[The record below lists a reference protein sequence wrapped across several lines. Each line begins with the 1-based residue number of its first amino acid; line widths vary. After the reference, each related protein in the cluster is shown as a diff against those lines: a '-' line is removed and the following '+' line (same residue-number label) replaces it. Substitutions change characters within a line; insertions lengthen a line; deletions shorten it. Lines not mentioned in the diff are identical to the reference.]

1 MKKLLRSIYI
11 LFGIVCI
18 TSITACNKFLDTQP
32 KDFLSP
38 VTYYETEA
46 QLNAALTG
54 IYSVLASGDTYGN
67 FMLGRMGI
75 EADEG
80 WFRQGG
86 TTGVE
91 RYATYPTD
99 VRITNL
105 WKTFY
110 DGINRANN
118 LLASID
124 RPVMNETD
132 RAAIK
137 GEALFLRSYFYL
149 VLVSNFGDVPL
160 KLTPSTSPTQT
171 SFARTPAKEVYGQ
184 IIKDMTEAEGL
195 VKSITDLGYSGRISK
210 SAVQGVLARVC
221 LYMAGAPINDVSKY
235 AAARDWAKKVM
246 DAGIHDLNPSY
257 QQVFINQAQDIYDI
271 KESIWEVEFWGNS
284 DGAYPRGGLV
294 GSNLGILN
302 TNNNT
307 IGLAQG
313 YIYGARWLYRSYE
326 TGDLRRDW
334 NIAPFKYNVVSGQTT
349 TDQVAWPATTLLTR
363 SVGKWRRVNEL
374 PTSLRNTFLTPENFP
389 LLRYSDVLLMY
400 AEAENEVNGPSD
412 KVFEALNQVRRR
424 AFGKP
429 VHTADAQLDLKGLD
443 QDAVRAYIQ
452 AERPK
457 ELCFENLRKRDIC
470 RWGIFLQRM
479 KVGVS
484 DFQAELP
491 TNVGVNYY
499 SNATDRDVIWPIPS
513 WEINLNS
520 AMTQNKGW

>member
-1 MKKLLRSIYI
+1 MKKLLKTFYI
-11 LFGIVCI
+11 LSGALCISGII
-18 TSITACNKFLDTQP
+18 SCNKFLDTKSQ
-32 KDFLSP
+32 DSLSP
-38 VTYYETEA
+38 GTYYETES

-54 IYSVLASGDTYGN
+54 IYSILASGDTYGN
-67 FMLGRMGI
+67 FMLGRMGL

-86 TTGVE
+86 TVGVE
-91 RYATYPTD
+91 RYMTYPTD

-118 LLASID
+118 LLAGID
-124 RPVMNETD
+124 KPVMND
-132 RAAIK
+132 SSRAVIR
-137 GEALFLRSYFYL
+137 GEALFLRAYFYL
-149 VLVSNFGDVPL
+149 VLVNNFGDVPL

-171 SFARTPAKEVYGQ
+171 SFPRTPARDVYEQ
-184 IIKDMTEAEGL
+184 IVKDMTEAEGL
-195 VKSITDLGYSGRISK
+195 VRSISDLGFSGRVSK
-210 SAVQGVLARVC
+210 SAVQGILARVC
-221 LYMAGAPINDVSKY
+221 LYMAGEPINDVSKY

-246 DAGIHDLNPSY
+246 SSGIHDLNPSY
-257 QQVFINQAQDIYDI
+257 KQVFINQAQDIYDI

-284 DGAYPRGGLV
+284 EGSYPRGGLV

-313 YIYGARWLYRSYE
+313 FIYGARWLYRSYE
-326 TGDLRRDW
+326 DGDLRRDW
-334 NIAPFKYNVVSGQTT
+334 NIAPFKYNVVNGQTT
-349 TDQVAWPATTLLTR
+349 TDEIPWPATTQLIR

-374 PTSLRNTFLTPENFP
+374 ASSLRNTFLTPQNFP

-400 AEAENEVNGPSD
+400 AEAENEVDGPSD
-412 KVFEALNQVRRR
+412 EVFEALNQVRRR

-429 VHTADAQLDLKGLD
+429 VHTPDPQLDLKNMD
-443 QDAVRAYIQ
+443 QDAIRAYIQ
-452 AERPK
+452 AERPR
-457 ELCFENLRKRDIC
+457 ELCFENLRKRDIG

-479 KVGVS
+479 KTGVS

-513 WEINLNS
+513 WEINLNK